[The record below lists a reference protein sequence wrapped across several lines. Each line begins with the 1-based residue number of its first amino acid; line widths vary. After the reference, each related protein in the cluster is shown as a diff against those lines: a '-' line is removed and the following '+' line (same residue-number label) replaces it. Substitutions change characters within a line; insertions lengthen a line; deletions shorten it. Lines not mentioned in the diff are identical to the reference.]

1 MKRVLDTNLATLL
14 VDAKKA
20 KRAPSATTVVE
31 GIVADQGLTIA
42 AVTLYE
48 LRRGAVQLRLRKS
61 GRTKISRIERT
72 LRTATVIGLDE
83 PAFSGW
89 DTAARLW
96 AAGRDLKPARVF
108 SEGDLF
114 IAATAIFH
122 DHLLV
127 TSEARLAELLTQMG
141 HASAVEVVPF
151 A

>member
-14 VDAKKA
+14 YDAKKA
-20 KRAPSATTVVE
+20 ARAPTATATVKA
-31 GIVADQGLTIA
+31 IVADEGLTIA

-48 LRRGAVQLRLRKS
+48 LRRGAVQLRLRMS
-61 GRTKISRIERT
+61 GRTKVSRMERT
-72 LRTATVIGLDE
+72 LRTALVIGLDE

-89 DTAARLW
+89 DVAARMW
-96 AAGRDLKPARVF
+96 AVSQEMKPARNF

-122 DHLLV
+122 DHVLV
-127 TSEARLAELLTQMG
+127 TSEARLAELLTQLG
-141 HASAVEVVPF
+141 YAHAVEVVRF